1 VTLELTESAKE
12 ERIESAKQEQ
22 AMPAADVRPEPFSY
36 RRFNATFVETA
47 IHLGFI
53 GFLAY
58 WTYVLVHPFLPI
70 MVWSAVLTVALYP
83 VFNWLAA
90 ALGGRRRLAAAL
102 MTIAGLLVVIGPVA
116 WLGLGLVDGLRALI
130 ERLGSGKLIPPPS
143 ETIKDWPLVGQQL
156 YDFWTLASTNLRDAL
171 AYLLPQLQVI
181 GQFLLDTV
189 SSAGMGML
197 TFLVSV
203 IIAGFLFSPGP
214 ALVVAMKKI
223 TLRIDPM
230 HGEEFVE
237 LAGATIRAVS
247 RGVIGI
253 SLLQSV
259 VGGIGMLLAGVP
271 GASLLTLGILVL
283 GLIQIGPFLIVA
295 PLVVWSWLTM
305 TTGPALAFTACM
317 AVVSIMDQLKPFL
330 LAHGLTTPKLVTF
343 IGVIGGVLAYGIAG
357 LFVGPVVLAVA
368 WDLAKAWMHDRTAAT
383 A

>member
-1 VTLELTESAKE
+1 
-12 ERIESAKQEQ
+12 
-22 AMPAADVRPEPFSY
+22 
-36 RRFNATFVETA
+36 
-47 IHLGFI
+47 
-53 GFLAY
+53 
-58 WTYVLVHPFLPI
+58 
-70 MVWSAVLTVALYP
+70 
-83 VFNWLAA
+83 
-90 ALGGRRRLAAAL
+90 
-102 MTIAGLLVVIGPVA
+102 
-116 WLGLGLVDGLRALI
+116 
-130 ERLGSGKLIPPPS
+130 LIPPPS

-156 YDFWTLASTNLRDAL
+156 YEFWTLASTNLRSAL

-214 ALVVAMKKI
+214 QLVVAMKKI
-223 TLRIDPM
+223 TLRIDPV

-271 GASLLTLGILVL
+271 WASLLTLGILVL
-283 GLIQIGPFLIVA
+283 GIIQIGPLLIVA
-295 PLVVWSWLTM
+295 PLVVWSWVTM

-317 AVVSIMDQLKPFL
+317 VAVSVMDNLKPFV
-330 LAHGLTTPKLVTF
+330 LAQGLTTPKLVTF

-357 LFVGPVVLAVA
+357 LFVGPVVLAVG
-368 WDLAKAWMHDRTAAT
+368 WDLANAWIHDGTAPQG
-383 A
+383 